1 MASMA
6 RSRAQRPLPGLPDG
20 SHMAMFDDQQRYF
33 AGLVRFLHDVDQ
45 GR

>member
-6 RSRAQRPLPGLPDG
+6 GAVQDGRYLDCPDG

-33 AGLVRFLHDVDQ
+33 AGLIEFLRDID
-45 GR
+45 RRR